1 MEKKK
6 VSIKSI
12 EQSITGG
19 LYNVFLKEDEG
30 SRMLNVMIGEFEA
43 KKMSMT
49 IDNIEPPRPLTYD
62 LFYNVL
68 NGYGI
73 KIQEV
78 IITKFYDGVYF
89 SSIICFDGEEEKT
102 FDARTS
108 DAINMAL
115 KYKSPIFASE
125 EILNDVGFLLNEAE
139 KEDILNEEIS
149 FIFEDSPQDQIS
161 ELEHLLDI
169 AVEKEDYDLAATLRD
184 KIDKQKEEQ
193 KNKDK
198 K

>member
-1 MEKKK
+1 M
-6 VSIKSI
+6 SIKKI
-12 EQSITGG
+12 EQSVNGG
-19 LYNVFLKEDEG
+19 LYNVLLQEEEG
-30 SRMLNVMIGEFEA
+30 NRLLNIMIGEFEA

-73 KIQEV
+73 KIEEV

-89 SSIICFDGEEEKT
+89 SSILCFDGEEEKT

-125 EILNDVGFLLNEAE
+125 EILNDVGFLLNETE

-149 FIFEDSPQDQIS
+149 FVFENHPQDEIFE
-161 ELEHLLDI
+161 LENFLEI

-184 KIDKQKEEQ
+184 KIEKLKEEQ

>member
-1 MEKKK
+1 M
-6 VSIKSI
+6 SIKKI
-12 EQSITGG
+12 EQSVNGG
-19 LYNVFLKEDEG
+19 LYNVLLQEEEG
-30 SRMLNVMIGEFEA
+30 NRLLNIMIGEFEA

-49 IDNIEPPRPLTYD
+49 IDDIEPPRPLTYD

-73 KIQEV
+73 KIEEV

-89 SSIICFDGEEEKT
+89 SSILCFDGVKEKT

-125 EILNDVGFLLNEAE
+125 EILNDVGFPLNETE

-149 FIFEDSPQDQIS
+149 FVFENPPQDEIFE
-161 ELEHLLDI
+161 LENLLEI

-184 KIDKQKEEQ
+184 KIEKLKEEQ

-198 K
+198 E

>member
-1 MEKKK
+1 M
-6 VSIKSI
+6 SIKKI
-12 EQSITGG
+12 EQSVNGG
-19 LYNVFLKEDEG
+19 LYNVLIQEEEG
-30 SRMLNVMIGEFEA
+30 NRILNIMIGEFEA

-73 KIQEV
+73 KIEEV

-89 SSIICFDGEEEKT
+89 SSILCFDGEEEKT

-125 EILNDVGFLLNEAE
+125 EILNDVGFLLNETE

-149 FIFEDSPQDQIS
+149 FVFENPPQDEIFE
-161 ELEHLLDI
+161 LENLLEI

-184 KIDKQKEEQ
+184 KIEKLKEEQ